1 MFTNLYS
8 KFTGG
13 MADEIAPATS
23 NSGSKKNQS
32 KLSPFKK
39 AHDVLKRKF
48 SGNSDNSDE
57 IFNERD
63 CIDPTQ
69 VFYRRQIQD
78 TLGKDNIDEKMVALV
93 TGAKEPIKKQRYGSR
108 LGPDGEMNI
117 FEILQMFRD
126 NHGGQRFAG
135 LGADPIHQL
144 LLAAAH
150 GDPENEGSEDELE
163 DDHFGEDGS
172 GFGEYGVENFQAHQ
186 EEGKEDER
194 DRRIMG
200 GGLIGTNII
209 GGRRPAEPRS
219 SPEQREIMPSQLRG
233 MQPSIRS
240 NVREEGENEIR
251 GLREP
256 EGRANREDSR
266 LHPS

>member
-1 MFTNLYS
+1 M
-8 KFTGG
+8 
-13 MADEIAPATS
+13 
-23 NSGSKKNQS
+23 
-32 KLSPFKK
+32 
-39 AHDVLKRKF
+39 
-48 SGNSDNSDE
+48 
-57 IFNERD
+57 
-63 CIDPTQ
+63 
-69 VFYRRQIQD
+69 QD

-186 EEGKEDER
+186 EERKDDDQE
-194 DRRIMG
+194 RRIMG
-200 GGLIGTNII
+200 GGLVGTNII
-209 GGRRPAEPRS
+209 GGRRPAQPTS
-219 SPEQREIMPSQLRG
+219 SPERREIGPQQIVHNIQRAAH
-233 MQPSIRS
+233 R
-240 NVREEGENEIR
+240 RDRDEEEHNI
-251 GLREP
+251 EP
-256 EGRANREDSR
+256 EGRPNQEERRHINQVVIGRGNRATVNTRPEAYQAQGQVRMNIGQLVNRPNDMVPINPNPRERERLAENAGPRNLFSR
-266 LHPS
+266 PQFGQNPSFVPS